1 MKKLIITKADLNGKN
16 EYIGKEDVSDY
27 DGSIEIA
34 GELGCVVFASLK
46 AKGRIEAKSGSGIS
60 AGDGISAGSGI
71 SAGWGIS
78 AGSGISAGWG
88 ISAGDGI
95 SAGCGI
101 SAGDGISAGLSI
113 TCKKVLKVGFRIF
126 AGTSKW
132 RKEVTD
138 EEKTITCKKL
148 ESGKVEYGLLFG
160 TG

>member
-60 AGDGISAGSGI
+60 AGDGISAGL
-71 SAGWGIS
+71 
-78 AGSGISAGWG
+78 
-88 ISAGDGI
+88 
-95 SAGCGI
+95 C
-101 SAGDGISAGLSI
+101 I

-148 ESGKVEYGLLFG
+148 ESGKVEYGLLVE